1 MFHAPRPNPFVFP
14 RLIALLAAG
23 VLMSACASRPD
34 HWSSQVQEQQI
45 AEAQR
50 AGTLTQLYAQWSDE
64 AEKLKNTDA
73 ADPAR
78 TRQAALGSLM
88 AEQAAESLRIRLKAA
103 RLKDSGLV
111 PLAEFT
117 ELDAK
122 AAQLRDWDS
131 ARYETLTRELASE
144 RMRSQAALDAL
155 KNTLITLF
163 ESELQSRYRLL
174 SDAAALA
181 GTASEDGKAFL
192 LRREQALQGAYQ
204 KGKQAL
210 EAQRFEEAHL
220 QFSRIAE
227 VAPAFAD
234 AKRQADYALIRQ
246 FQHLVANQRDD
257 TGMDQAMRLYYT
269 LSQRADFA
277 QLKPELESSVVAML
291 RVLVA
296 EGRTANAA
304 DKPAES
310 YLWLKRAQDLRRMS
324 GAPPYYGEEEQHFAG
339 RAFALAELAHKR
351 NQPGLALGYLFA
363 AHDIYPELPSLKRR
377 LRETLDQTLDRATK
391 KVAAASFTD
400 MAEGSRLGR
409 AVASKI
415 TQHLFRDLPDD
426 LRIVE
431 RDQLPAVMRE
441 QEFQDRPKPANGSA
455 PALGLTSAD
464 YLIQGTILEAGVATS
479 AQQGRKVIR
488 VATRQQQVPNPEYQ
502 AWKKADRPE
511 RAAPPEFLKEPVN
524 EDIPLNITLHRKVGV
539 LGISYRIVDVAT
551 ARILFTDTLTR
562 KKTESGESSDGVQLG
577 DFNSTLKIAQL
588 PSDSEIME
596 ALADDVA
603 GQVGKQLA
611 TFLRDHETRY
621 EAAAK
626 RYFNEGNPGAAADEL
641 ANAWA
646 LYRKKGKN
654 VPALGRELRKMALLA
669 RPV

>member
-1 MFHAPRPNPFVFP
+1 MSPSFRPRVTPT
-14 RLIALLAAG
+14 LLALISAG

-34 HWSSQVQEQQI
+34 LWSSQVQEQQI
-45 AEAQR
+45 AEAER
-50 AGTLTQLYAQWSDE
+50 SGTLEQLFHQWSAE
-64 AEKLKNTDA
+64 AETLKNTDA
-73 ADPAR
+73 GEQAR
-78 TRQAALGSLM
+78 ARKAALGSLL
-88 AEQAAESLRIRLKAA
+88 AEKGAESVQAHLKSA
-103 RLKDSGLV
+103 RLKGSDLV
-111 PLAEFT
+111 PLAVFAEVET
-117 ELDAK
+117 K
-122 AAQLRDWDS
+122 AAQVRNWDP
-131 ARYETLTRELASE
+131 ARHEALARELASE
-144 RMRSQAALDAL
+144 RMRSQAALDAI
-155 KNTLITLF
+155 KSTLITLSD
-163 ESELQSRYRLL
+163 SELQSRYRLL

-181 GTASEDGKAFL
+181 GPASEEGKSYLA
-192 LRREQALQGAYQ
+192 RRDQALQAAYQ
-204 KGKQAL
+204 KGKQSL
-210 EAQRFEEAHL
+210 EAQQFEEAQL

-227 VAPAFAD
+227 VAPGFGDARRLAD
-234 AKRQADYALIRQ
+234 LSVIRQ
-246 FQHLVANQRDD
+246 FQHLVANQRND
-257 TGMDQAMRLYYT
+257 TGMDQAMRLYYS

-277 QLKPELESSVVAML
+277 QLKPQLESSVVTMT
-291 RVLVA
+291 RFLVE
-296 EGRTANAA
+296 EGRAANLA
-304 DKPAES
+304 DKPAEA

-339 RAFALAELAHKR
+339 RAFALAEMAHR
-351 NQPGLALGYLFA
+351 GNQPGLALGYLFA
-363 AHDIYPELPSLKRR
+363 AQDIYPELPSLKRR

-400 MAEGSRLGR
+400 MAEGSRMGR

-441 QEFQDRPKPANGSA
+441 QEFLERPKPANGGTA
-455 PALGLTSAD
+455 PLGLTSAD
-464 YLIQGTILEAGVATS
+464 YLIQGAILEAGVATS

-488 VATRQQQVPNPEYQ
+488 VATRFQQIPNPDYL
-502 AWKKADRPE
+502 AWKKADRPD
-511 RAAPPEFLKEPVN
+511 RVAPPEFLKEPVN
-524 EDIPLNITLHRKVGV
+524 EDIPINITLHRKVGV
-539 LGISYRIVDVAT
+539 LGVSYRVVDVAT

-596 ALADDVA
+596 ALADEVA
-603 GQVGKQLA
+603 EQVGKQLA
-611 TFLRDHETRY
+611 SYLRDHETRY

-669 RPV
+669 KPA